1 MFKPKEYAYIV
12 DENQEKVEVIK
23 LKKGQKTIYRKHNQG
38 TLTLDR
44 DKCKPIIWKSLIK
57 THKIYLFN
65 TDKVLPLYESYNEII
80 KRKEDGKYKIYKLLN
95 PAQLNSILKT
105 KALDSLNKPK
115 ISLSD
120 YIDAR
125 VIFIGIGVLI
135 AGYFIMS
142 GQV

>member
-44 DKCKPIIWKSLIK
+44 DKCRPIIWKQLIK
-57 THKIYLFN
+57 THKIYVFN
-65 TDKVLPLYESYNEII
+65 TDKVLPLYQSYKEIV
-80 KRKEDGKYKIYKLLN
+80 KRKEEGKTKTYKLLS

-120 YIDAR
+120 YLDGR
-125 VIFIGIGVLI
+125 TVFIILGVSI
-135 AGYFIMS
+135 AVYFILT